1 MQQPNYQNKNEV
13 DESRAPTPITK
24 QSKFAPNPK

>member
-13 DESRAPTPITK
+13 DESRGPTK